1 MSRAALG
8 SRLLRKVRLL
18 GRLGELEKIDRLLEA
33 IGRIEARQLETSPDR
48 RLRRQEFTVYSQNGE
63 DGILQYLLRTLAIP
77 SHTFVEFGVGNYRQ
91 ANTRFLAINDH
102 WSGLVMDSD
111 ADNVRQIHADP
122 IFWQINV
129 RAVHAFVTRENIN
142 DLLRANGF
150 VGEIGLL
157 SIDIDGNDYWVFE
170 AVTEVSPAVVVIE
183 YNSRFGPN
191 RAVSIPYDPAFD
203 RWRAHPSGLYSG
215 ASLRAIC
222 NLARRRGYAFVGCNS
237 FGVNAFFVR
246 SDLLNDRVT
255 TLSIEDGY
263 VAGQFREARDAH
275 GRLAYMDSAEEQKI
289 LAKMPLVEFNDD
301 GESA

>member
-33 IGRIEARQLETSPDR
+33 IGRIEARQLETSPDG

-150 VGEIGLL
+150 AGEIGLL

-255 TLSIEDGY
+255 TLSVEDGY

>member
-8 SRLLRKVRLL
+8 SRLLGKVRLL

-33 IGRIEARQLETSPDR
+33 IGRIEARQLETSPDG

-150 VGEIGLL
+150 AGEIGLL

-203 RWRAHPSGLYSG
+203 RWRAHPSGLYFG

>member
-18 GRLGELEKIDRLLEA
+18 GRLGELEKIDRLMEA
-33 IGRIEARQLETSPDR
+33 IGRIEARQLETSPDG

-63 DGILQYLLRTLAIP
+63 DGILQYLLRILAIP

-203 RWRAHPSGLYSG
+203 RWRAHPSGLYYG

-246 SDLLNDRVT
+246 TDLLNDRVT